1 LVRFEIFLPRTLI
14 YKIYLIDGDN
24 GISILNTSF
33 KEFQK
38 DKIDDNLIPGFFNEI
53 NAIIDSIQNA
63 MAKGKKENEFVRML
77 ESEYS
82 VILIYYHPTSRIL
95 FCSIS
100 DADDDTEKLVEVI
113 HKIAYRFWKK
123 HESDI
128 KNFRTTTEKSPFKTI
143 IADIENLCHGGHVA
157 EVFPKLMIVKGV
169 LEKILSMGMINDFEF
184 HVALICTGDNS
195 PLKISR
201 IMQRPKTKIM
211 DSLKNLHQLDIITM

>member
-1 LVRFEIFLPRTLI
+1 MVRFEIFLPRTLI

>member
-1 LVRFEIFLPRTLI
+1 MVRFEIFLPRTLI

-157 EVFPKLMIVKGV
+157 EVFPKLMIVNGV

>member
-113 HKIAYRFWKK
+113 HKIANRFWKK
-123 HESDI
+123 HKSDI
-128 KNFRTTTEKSPFKTI
+128 TNFRTTTEKSPFKTI

-169 LEKILSMGMINDFEF
+169 LEKILSMGMINDFDF

-201 IMQRPKTKIM
+201 LMQRPKTKII

>member
-1 LVRFEIFLPRTLI
+1 MVRFEIFLPNTLI

-24 GISILNTSF
+24 GISILDTSF

-53 NAIIDSIQNA
+53 NAIIDSIQDA

-77 ESEYS
+77 ESEFS

-113 HKIAYRFWKK
+113 HKIANRFWKK
-123 HESDI
+123 HKSDI
-128 KNFRTTTEKSPFKTI
+128 TNFRTTTEKSPFKTI

-169 LEKILSMGMINDFEF
+169 LEKILSMGMINDFDF

-201 IMQRPKTKIM
+201 LMQRPKTKII

>member
-1 LVRFEIFLPRTLI
+1 LVRFEIFLHKTLI

-24 GISILNTSF
+24 GISILDTSF

-38 DKIDDNLIPGFFNEI
+38 DKIDNNLIPGFFNEI
-53 NAIIDSIQNA
+53 NAIIDNIQDA

>member
-1 LVRFEIFLPRTLI
+1 LI

-24 GISILNTSF
+24 GISILDTSF

-53 NAIIDSIQNA
+53 NKIIDNIQDA
-63 MAKGKKENEFVRML
+63 MAKGKKETEFVRML

-82 VILIYYHPTSRIL
+82 VILIYYHAASRIL

-113 HKIAYRFWKK
+113 HKIANRFWKK
-123 HESDI
+123 HKSDI
-128 KNFRTTTEKSPFKTI
+128 TNFRTTTEKSAFKTI
-143 IADIENLCHGGHVA
+143 VADIENLCHEGHIA
-157 EVFPKLMIVKGV
+157 EVFPKLMIGKGV
-169 LEKILSMGMINDFEF
+169 LEKILSMGMINDFEYY
-184 HVALICTGDNS
+184 VALKCTGDNS
-195 PLKISR
+195 PLNISK
-201 IMQRPKTKIM
+201 IMQRPKTKII

>member
-1 LVRFEIFLPRTLI
+1 MI

-24 GISILNTSF
+24 GISILDTSF
-33 KEFQK
+33 KDFQK
-38 DKIDDNLIPGFFNEI
+38 EKIDVNLIPGFFNEI
-53 NAIIDSIQNA
+53 NAIIDNIQDA
-63 MAKGKKENEFVRML
+63 MAKGKKESEFVRML

-113 HKIAYRFWKK
+113 HKIADRFWKK
-123 HESDI
+123 HKSDI
-128 KNFRTTTEKSPFKTI
+128 TNFRTTTEKSPFKTI
-143 IADIENLCHGGHVA
+143 IADIEILCHGGHVA
-157 EVFPKLMIVKGV
+157 EVFPKLMIVKSV
-169 LEKILSMGMINDFEF
+169 LEKILSMGMINDFEY

-211 DSLKNLHQLDIITM
+211 DSLKNLKQLDIITL